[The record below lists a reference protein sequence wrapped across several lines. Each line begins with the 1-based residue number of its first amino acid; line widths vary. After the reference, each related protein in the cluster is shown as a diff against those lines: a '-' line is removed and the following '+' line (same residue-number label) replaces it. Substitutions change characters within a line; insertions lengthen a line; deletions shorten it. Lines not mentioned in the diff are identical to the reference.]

1 MSRLIASHHRLKPV
15 PPEVSRGQ
23 GGTGFSLWN
32 SQSPTRGQAV
42 MEFALLFGGVLIPM
56 LFMVVFISRGLWI
69 WHSVVDFTRYGARY
83 AATHCWEPDG
93 SGSNVIS
100 FMQANVPPMVDMN
113 QFQNGQAILVV
124 RYFSENPDGTTAPFD
139 GTSCAGGI
147 CVPDT
152 VSVSVT
158 NYNFIGMST
167 YFSLPPVTIPDFT
180 TSVPME
186 NAGYQDASGVCVP

>member
-1 MSRLIASHHRLKPV
+1 MNRAGNRPH
-15 PPEVSRGQ
+15 
-23 GGTGFSLWN
+23 
-32 SQSPTRGQAV
+32 PTSGQAM
-42 MEFALLFGGVLIPM
+42 MEFALLFGGVLLPM
-56 LFMVVFISRGLWI
+56 LFIVVFISRGLWV

-83 AATHCWEPDG
+83 ASTHCWEPDG
-93 SGSNVIS
+93 SAGNVVAY
-100 FMQANVPPMVDMN
+100 MQANVPPMVDMN

-124 RYFSENPDGTTAPFD
+124 QYFSENPDGTTSPFN
-139 GTSCAGGI
+139 GSACAGGI

-158 NYNFIGMST
+158 NYIFIGMST

-186 NAGYQDASGVCVP
+186 SAGYQDASGVCVP